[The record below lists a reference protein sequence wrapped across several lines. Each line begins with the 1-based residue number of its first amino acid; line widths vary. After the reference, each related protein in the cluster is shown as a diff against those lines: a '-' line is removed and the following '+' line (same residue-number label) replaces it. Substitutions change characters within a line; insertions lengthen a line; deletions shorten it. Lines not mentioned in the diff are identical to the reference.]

1 MFCSNCGS
9 QINNGEAFCK
19 ECGSRVVANVAA
31 TVPSAINAAN
41 TPVSAPAKSKK
52 NSTTIIII
60 TVAVVLGMLILI
72 FMGSIAITSFRRSR
86 YINMVRNAHPS
97 SYPRITY
104 GEALNDFLSHPR
116 WSYISTKRHDI
127 VQVEGDCMYDGDR
140 AHVVIQFDVDEDAGR
155 FEAYAMEIDG
165 EPQNILVIAVF
176 LDKVFDSY

>member
-9 QINNGEAFCK
+9 QIKNGEAFCK
-19 ECGSRVVANVAA
+19 ECGSRVVTSVAA
-31 TVPSAINAAN
+31 TVPSTVNACNSTVAH
-41 TPVSAPAKSKK
+41 SKSKN
-52 NSTTIIII
+52 NSTAIIII
-60 TVAVVLGMLILI
+60 TVAIVFGMLLLV
-72 FMGSIAITSFRRSR
+72 FAGSIAVTSFRRSR
-86 YINMVRNAHPS
+86 YINMVKNAHPS

-127 VQVEGDCMYDGDR
+127 VQVEGDCMYDGER

-165 EPQNILVIAVF
+165 EPQNILVIALF
-176 LDKVFDSY
+176 LDKVFDSC